1 MFLGK
6 GVLKVCS
13 KFTGEHPCLSVI
25 SIKLLCNFIGITLQ
39 HGSSPENSHH
49 IFRTPLLLFFTI
61 ITVNIDV
68 SKPLQESAAM
78 CFVFFI
84 FNMLSASNESYNKN
98 VKSNSMIRNRATL
111 FINWRNNFTNLVNV
125 PERNIICKRQ
135 ECLSN
140 TTHKVRI
147 SYSTNISKGPFQGL
161 SQFLATENILNTII
175 MFFISP

>member
-6 GVLKVCS
+6 VVLKVCS

-39 HGSSPENSHH
+39 HGSSPENSQH

-78 CFVFFI
+78 CFVFFV
-84 FNMLSASNESYNKN
+84 FNMLSTSNESYNKN
-98 VKSNSMIRNRATL
+98 VKSNSMIRNREHFLSIEETIL
-111 FINWRNNFTNLVNV
+111 RNLVNV

-161 SQFLATENILNTII
+161 SQFLATENILNMII